1 VYFTFLIETIWSKQ
15 RIMEVYLNIV
25 ELGNGVYGAEAA
37 SQEFFNQSAI
47 KINKQQAATLAV
59 VLPSPLNYNAKK
71 PTNYL
76 NRRINWTM
84 KQMRYW
90 GGKLDYEKED
100 KTENK
105 K

>member
-1 VYFTFLIETIWSKQ
+1 
-15 RIMEVYLNIV
+15 MEGWLNTV
-25 ELGNGVYGAEAA
+25 GLGNGGHGAKAA
-37 SQEFFNQSAI
+37 SLEFFKKSAI

-100 KTENK
+100 KIENK
-105 K
+105 YP